1 MPAFRASLERGGRFL
16 SPSHAHDSWAW
27 VDDAFPDAVAALA
40 SAADDVSRR
49 ADALETFLVS
59 GARDARDARD
69 ATVANERK
77 TGKGIL
83 ARRGTSR
90 VARRDDAADDA
101 TIATIAARFRD
112 RAEPDGLERAP
123 PSGSTARRLDVA
135 RVDLNR
141 RGEI

>member
-1 MPAFRASLERGGRFL
+1 MRMSGRALPIYRDVFG
-16 SPSHAHDSWAW
+16 HA
-27 VDDAFPDAVAALA
+27 
-40 SAADDVSRR
+40 
-49 ADALETFLVS
+49 
-59 GARDARDARD
+59 GMIN
-69 ATVANERK
+69 TVRLMFH
-77 TGKGIL
+77 IS
-83 ARRGTSR
+83 RRGTSR
-90 VARRDDAADDA
+90 VARRDAAADA

>member
-1 MPAFRASLERGGRFL
+1 MRMSGRALPIYRDVFG
-16 SPSHAHDSWAW
+16 HAGMID
-27 VDDAFPDAVAALA
+27 
-40 SAADDVSRR
+40 
-49 ADALETFLVS
+49 
-59 GARDARDARD
+59 
-69 ATVANERK
+69 TVRLMFH
-77 TGKGIL
+77 IS
-83 ARRGTSR
+83 RRGTSR
-90 VARRDDAADDA
+90 VARRDAAAADA